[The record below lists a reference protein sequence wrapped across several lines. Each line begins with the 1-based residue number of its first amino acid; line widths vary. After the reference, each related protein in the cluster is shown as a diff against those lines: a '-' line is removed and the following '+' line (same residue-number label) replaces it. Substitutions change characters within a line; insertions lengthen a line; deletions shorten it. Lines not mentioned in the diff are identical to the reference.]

1 VIAELVADLIGL
13 VGALLISYGA
23 WCVFP
28 PAGFI
33 VGGALLVIAA
43 AVLANPRK

>member
-1 VIAELVADLIGL
+1 MIAELVIDLIGL

-23 WCVFP
+23 WCIYP
-28 PAGFI
+28 PAGYI

-43 AVLANPRK
+43 AVVANPRK